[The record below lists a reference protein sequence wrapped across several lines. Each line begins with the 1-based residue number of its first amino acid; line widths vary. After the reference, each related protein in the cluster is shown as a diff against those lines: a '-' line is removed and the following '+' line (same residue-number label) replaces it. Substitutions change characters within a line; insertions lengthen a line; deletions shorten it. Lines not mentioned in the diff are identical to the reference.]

1 MSTTSK
7 KTDKPTVVKKYA
19 NRRLYDTGRSSY
31 VTLEDLCEMLQQ
43 GYDFVVVDAKTG
55 EDLTRSVLT
64 QIIAE
69 QEAKPEQNLLPTNFL
84 RQLIGF
90 YNGKMTGLVP
100 NYLEQAMDT
109 LATQQEKFR
118 DQIGKSMSTMGMGNM
133 NMGHMFPGL
142 HALEDM
148 QKKNMEMFENAMRAI
163 TPFPMRGNDMDDMAM
178 PTARTKASGLSQP
191 QNTDRAPTRTE
202 KISAVRQQ
210 IAELQR
216 ELDKLQRQ

>member
-1 MSTTSK
+1 MSPTPK
-7 KTDKPTVVKKYA
+7 KTDKPTIVKKYA

-43 GYDFVVVDAKTG
+43 GYDFIVIDAKTG
-55 EDLTRSVLT
+55 EDLTRSVFT

-69 QEAKPEQNLLPTNFL
+69 QESKTDQSLLPTNFL

-100 NYLEQAMDT
+100 NYLEQAMNA
-109 LATQQEKFR
+109 LSEQQETFR
-118 DQIGKSMSTMGMGNM
+118 DQMNKSITNIGMG
-133 NMGHMFPGL
+133 GMFPGL
-142 HALEDM
+142 HALEDL
-148 QKKNMEMFENAMRAI
+148 QKKNIAMFENAVRAM
-163 TPFPMRGNDMDDMAM
+163 TPFQVRGDDTSGTNDFSTPKGYGSHSAH
-178 PTARTKASGLSQP
+178 KAERP
-191 QNTDRAPTRTE
+191 ATRPE
-202 KISAVRQQ
+202 KIAVIRQQ

>member
-1 MSTTSK
+1 MTTRAK
-7 KTDKPTVVKKYA
+7 KPNDPTIVKKYA

-31 VTLEDLCEMLQQ
+31 VTLEDLCEMLQR

-64 QIIAE
+64 QIIVE
-69 QEAKPEQNLLPTNFL
+69 QESKGETGLLPTNFL

-90 YNGKMTGLVP
+90 YDGKLQNLVP
-100 NYLEQAMDT
+100 DYLEQAMGALT
-109 LATQQEKFR
+109 EHQEKFR
-118 DQIGKSMSTMGMGNM
+118 AQMNKSMGNM
-133 NMGHMFPGL
+133 GAIFPGL

-148 QKKNMEMFENAMRAI
+148 QKKNIAMFENAMRAI
-163 TPFPMRGNDMDDMAM
+163 TPF
-178 PTARTKASGLSQP
+178 SGRD
-191 QNTDRAPTRTE
+191 NTPPRSERAPTRQE
-202 KISAVRQQ
+202 KIAHIRQQ

>member
-1 MSTTSK
+1 MPPSSK
-7 KTDKPTVVKKYA
+7 KTPAPTVVKKYA

-31 VTLEDLCEMLQQ
+31 VTLNDLCEMLQE
-43 GYDFVVVDAKTG
+43 GYDFVVIDAKTG

-90 YNGKMTGLVP
+90 YNGKMNGLVP
-100 NYLEQAMDT
+100 DYLENAMNA
-109 LATQQEKFR
+109 LASQQERFR
-118 DQIGKSMSTMGMGNM
+118 DQIGKSMSSMGMGDVFQ
-133 NMGHMFPGL
+133 GGL

-148 QKKNMEMFENAMRAI
+148 QKKNMAMFENALRAMN
-163 TPFPMRGNDMDDMAM
+163 PFSAHSPVDSEPHAPKPAPGHAG
-178 PTARTKASGLSQP
+178 PPSSP
-191 QNTDRAPTRTE
+191 QRPATRTE
-202 KISAVRQQ
+202 KIAAVRQQ